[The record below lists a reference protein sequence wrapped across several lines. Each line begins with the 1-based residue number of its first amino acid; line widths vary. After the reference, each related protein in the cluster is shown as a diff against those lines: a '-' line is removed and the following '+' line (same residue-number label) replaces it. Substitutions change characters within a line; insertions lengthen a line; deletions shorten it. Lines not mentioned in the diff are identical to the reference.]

1 MFLNVLR
8 LKMCYKAINT
18 YPSTIKLVPEC
29 SMTQKCVIKQL
40 INVLLYLILF
50 MIDIKLKK
58 RVKAVFLKIF
68 FLIVYYSDKYKT
80 QIMCDKAVDDSPV
93 TFKLTPDWFVI
104 SKMIKKFFTALY
116 ANENSFYFN
125 EDFDNVVFFCNEICV
140 LNVDPKN
147 INLDNNF

>member
-1 MFLNVLR
+1 MLYDSQ
-8 LKMCYKAINT
+8 MCDKAINKC
-18 YPSTIKLVPEC
+18 YFVFDSIYDWYK
-29 SMTQKCVIKQL
+29 TQETVT
-40 INVLLYLILF
+40 
-50 MIDIKLKK
+50 D
-58 RVKAVFLKIF
+58 VFLKIF
-68 FLIVYYSDKYKT
+68 FLIVYYPDKYKT

-140 LNVDPKN
+140 LNVDPKT

>member
-1 MFLNVLR
+1 MLYDSQ
-8 LKMCYKAINT
+8 MCDKAINKC
-18 YPSTIKLVPEC
+18 YFVFDSIYDWYK
-29 SMTQKCVIKQL
+29 TQETVT
-40 INVLLYLILF
+40 
-50 MIDIKLKK
+50 D
-58 RVKAVFLKIF
+58 VFLKIF
-68 FLIVYYSDKYKT
+68 FLIVYYPDKYKT